1 VGKETEDGSGDS
13 ESDQDTRDVMVV
25 GLVSDPDLPES
36 IARRVADD
44 LPGILDKRVSDHVR
58 WRVDTA
64 ADPFEAAAPNFE
76 RLIDKARER
85 VRETNWDFAICVTDV
100 PVRGDHGFVVADI
113 SAKDDVAMISLPALG
128 GIRLR
133 QRTREMITSI
143 VDFLAVGVSRPDG
156 ARPPSRPEFDRG
168 LLGIGPTSRV
178 LAPDSGD
185 VSIEVVRPVR
195 RGLPRMLAGMVRA
208 NRPWQL
214 VLGLS
219 TALAG
224 SLAGAAFGL
233 LYSSIWQLATAL
245 SPPRL
250 IGITLAAII
259 ALVSWIIVGH
269 NLWERR
275 SMPGGKRPSGT
286 ALRNAGTVLTVGFGA
301 LAFFLTLFIL
311 AAASAAVIIPPDY
324 LTKTIGR
331 PADWT
336 EYLTVALMSSVLGTV
351 AGAVGSGLEDD
362 STVRKATY
370 GFREQERWREVT
382 RAQPDD
388 RGRSH
393 GTET

>member
-13 ESDQDTRDVMVV
+13 ESDQDTRDEVVV
-25 GLVSDPDLPES
+25 GLVSDPDLAES

-44 LPGILDKRVSDHVR
+44 LPGILDKRVSDNVR
-58 WRVDTA
+58 WRVDMA
-64 ADPFEAAAPNFE
+64 ADPFEAAAPDFE

-143 VDFLAVGVSRPDG
+143 VDFLAVGVSRPHG

-168 LLGIGPTSRV
+168 LLGIGPTSKV

-185 VSIEVVRPVR
+185 VSIEIVRSVR
-195 RGLPRMLAGMVRA
+195 RGLPRMLAGMIRA

-259 ALVSWIIVGH
+259 ALVSWIIAGH

-286 ALRNAGTVLTVGFGA
+286 ALRNAGTVLTIGFGA
-301 LAFFLTLFIL
+301 LAFFLTLFLL
-311 AAASAAVIIPPDY
+311 AAASAAMIIPPDY
-324 LTKTIGR
+324 LAKNIGR

-336 EYLTVALMSSVLGTV
+336 AYLKVALMSSVLGTV

-362 STVRKATY
+362 STVRRATY

-382 RAQPDD
+382 RDQPDD
-388 RGRSH
+388 RA
-393 GTET
+393 